1 MFISDIKPNFKHKIR
16 DLRFDLRYLYSSNN
30 KISKHNKL

>member
-1 MFISDIKPNFKHKIR
+1 MFISDIKPNFKRKIR

-30 KISKHNKL
+30 